1 MGMKQILVMMGVVV
15 LVGCGEKNDP
25 NTGVVNPEKLITD
38 PIVEE
43 DIRFRIK
50 KPEGELTEADLKKV
64 TYLDLNDTK
73 VTDAGLKEMAKLQ
86 KLTSLDLWGTEITV
100 GGLME
105 LSRCEQLRMLFLAG
119 IKINDT
125 DLKEVAKLKQLSFL
139 NLEYTKVT
147 KAGVAQLQKAL
158 PKCEIYSNA
167 KE

>member
-1 MGMKQILVMMGVVV
+1 
-15 LVGCGEKNDP
+15 
-25 NTGVVNPEKLITD
+25 
-38 PIVEE
+38 
-43 DIRFRIK
+43 
-50 KPEGELTEADLKKV
+50 
-64 TYLDLNDTK
+64 
-73 VTDAGLKEMAKLQ
+73 
-86 KLTSLDLWGTEITV
+86 
-100 GGLME
+100 ME